1 VTPFRSLVL
10 VPWLWAAVGP
20 APQATDV
27 LLRVQVRGG
36 TCRPQPLAFWLT
48 GDGREV
54 GGGLVP
60 PDGVSLPASERARG
74 AAFLLVECRGYYL
87 AGVHADASPAG
98 PVILD
103 RAIPPRERGHR
114 DGVHV
119 LVQDA
124 DRGTPVARAQV
135 RWVVEGRPGD
145 ASSRLTDATG
155 RAVLPL
161 PPGGH
166 VPSLIV
172 ADAAEQGLQVT
183 AQRYR
188 LDLDDYTL
196 MVRQAPR

>member
-1 VTPFRSLVL
+1 MTRLRSLVL
-10 VPWLWAAVGP
+10 VPWLWAAVCP
-20 APQATDV
+20 VTQATDV
-27 LLRVQVRGG
+27 ALRVQVRGG

-48 GDGREV
+48 DDGREV
-54 GGGLVP
+54 GGVLVP
-60 PDGVSLPASERARG
+60 PEGASLPASERALG

-87 AGVHADASPAG
+87 AGVHADVAPSG

-124 DRGTPVARAQV
+124 DRGAPVARAQV
-135 RWVVEGRPGD
+135 RWVVEGRQD
-145 ASSRLTDATG
+145 TSVRLTDATG
-155 RAVLPL
+155 HVVLPL
-161 PPGGH
+161 PIGGR

-196 MVRQAPR
+196 MVRQAAR